1 MHYRLAGIALA
12 ALSIAVCSSAYAQPQ
27 NPPEQKPAA
36 AEQKPDRPEPENLP
50 TPIKQFSDAAGQW
63 YGMVDLTT
71 RVAMF
76 IGADGMVKFR
86 GPRDVTQHAMIRHDR
101 LYLQSRDTDLDCGL
115 MNGFLTCNARF
126 GTWYAALS
134 LRRQ

>member
-1 MHYRLAGIALA
+1 MHHRLAGVALA
-12 ALSIAVCSSAYAQPQ
+12 ALSIAVWSSAYAQPQ
-27 NPPEQKPAA
+27 NPPERKPDA
-36 AEQKPDRPEPENLP
+36 AEQKPNREPDNLP
-50 TPIKQFSDAAGQW
+50 TPIKAFSDAAGQW
-63 YGMVDLTT
+63 YGWVDLTT

-76 IGADGMVKFR
+76 IGADGMVKFQ
-86 GPRDVTQHAMIRHDR
+86 GPRDVTQHATILHDR

-134 LRRQ
+134 LRKL

>member
-1 MHYRLAGIALA
+1 MHCRFVGIALA
-12 ALSIAVCSSAYAQPQ
+12 AFSVGVCSSTYAQPQ
-27 NPPEQKPAA
+27 NPPERKPDA
-36 AEQKPDRPEPENLP
+36 AEQAPNREPENLP
-50 TPIKQFSDAAGQW
+50 TPIKAFSDAAGQW
-63 YGMVDLTT
+63 YGMVNLTHG
-71 RVAMF
+71 VAMF
-76 IGADGMVKFR
+76 IGSDGMVKFR
-86 GPRDVTQHAMIRHDR
+86 GPRNVTQHAMIRHDR